1 VAVDFPPN
9 RNEVCGNRHRG
20 WGKRLDELQGGNVR
34 GITGLKANILWVAFD
49 GCSNKI

>member
-9 RNEVCGNRHRG
+9 RNEVCGNRHTECQKDRG
-20 WGKRLDELQGGNVR
+20 CVCVCGP
-34 GITGLKANILWVAFD
+34 GIPGLKANILWVSFD